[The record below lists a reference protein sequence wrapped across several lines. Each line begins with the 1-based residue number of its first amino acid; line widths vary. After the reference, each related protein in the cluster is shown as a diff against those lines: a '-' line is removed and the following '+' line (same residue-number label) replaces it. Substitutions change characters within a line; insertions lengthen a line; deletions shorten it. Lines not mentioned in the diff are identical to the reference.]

1 MKESSDGFVRAD
13 QIDLKSL
20 DEQLEKHL
28 NRVWT
33 MDKNKKKED
42 DSSSAAAAI
51 PTLAPS
57 TTASTTAPTTAR
69 QDWEIDP
76 SKLIIRPSLLV
87 ALSALSTVAFT
98 TAKMSPGHRTEAE
111 IASLRAA
118 FTQEVAVW
126 HKLDHP
132 NVTKV
137 ACAHEWLFDS
147 FIVGGWT

>member
-76 SKLIIRPSLLV
+76 SKLIIKTVIARGTFGTVHRGVYDGQDVAGLYLFPSL
-87 ALSALSTVAFT
+87 TPTPTCRF
-98 TAKMSPGHRTEAE
+98 
-111 IASLRAA
+111 
-118 FTQEVAVW
+118 
-126 HKLDHP
+126 
-132 NVTKV
+132 
-137 ACAHEWLFDS
+137 
-147 FIVGGWT
+147 